1 MELLMPIE
9 QGRPFD
15 TWDLSTIKE
24 ELFSRRAIHNMHL
37 DQVSKSSLEKNELS
51 RIAHWIQF
59 LKVLLFLHVHLIMNH
74 KSEILHLLISRKYV

>member
-1 MELLMPIE
+1 MYLGEMELLMPIE

-37 DQVSKSSLEKNELS
+37 DQVSKSSLEQNELS
-51 RIAHWIQF
+51 RIYTD
-59 LKVLLFLHVHLIMNH
+59 LDSLSCGRGKGGVTYY
-74 KSEILHLLISRKYV
+74 S